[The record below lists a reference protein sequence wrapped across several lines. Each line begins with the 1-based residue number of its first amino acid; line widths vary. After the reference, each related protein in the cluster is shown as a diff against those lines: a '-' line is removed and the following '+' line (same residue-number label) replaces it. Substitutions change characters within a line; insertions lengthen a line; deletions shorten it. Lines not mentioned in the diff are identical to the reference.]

1 MKLKLNGTILE
12 VYETENVLMSNWT
25 LQGENSASVSSHYEL
40 QDVLKY
46 EIDITPILPQL
57 KELLK

>member
-12 VYETENVLMSNWT
+12 VYETENVLISDWT
-25 LQGENSASVSSHYEL
+25 YVGVDTVSMSSHYEL

-46 EIDITPILPQL
+46 EVDITPILPQL